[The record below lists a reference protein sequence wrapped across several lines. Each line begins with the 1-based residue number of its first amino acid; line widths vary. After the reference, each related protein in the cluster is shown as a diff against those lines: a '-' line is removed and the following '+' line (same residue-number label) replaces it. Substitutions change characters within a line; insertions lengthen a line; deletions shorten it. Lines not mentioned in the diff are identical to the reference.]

1 MSTGRSSR
9 SAGNDARSD
18 ARERALHLLYEA
30 HAKSESGSSVVESQI
45 LAVDDLVLEIV
56 TGVDG
61 VTAFA
66 DEIIAENAIGW
77 TLARMPVIDLIVLR
91 IATIKSRLLRDC
103 CSNLF
108 FSWFF
113 FVILSHISSF
123 QYSSIFIN
131 IPENPPTDMNID
143 EYWNQCYL
151 I

>member
-45 LAVDDLVLEIV
+45 LPVDDLVLEIV
-56 TGVDG
+56 SGVDD

-91 IATIKSRLLRDC
+91 MAIFELKSRPDVPTA
-103 CSNLF
+103 
-108 FSWFF
+108 
-113 FVILSHISSF
+113 VILNEAVELAKTFSTDESGRFVNGILSTISKKVR
-123 QYSSIFIN
+123 Q
-131 IPENPPTDMNID
+131 
-143 EYWNQCYL
+143 
-151 I
+151 

>member
-30 HAKSESGSSVVESQI
+30 HAKSKLGSSIVESQV

-56 TGVDG
+56 RGVDG

-66 DEIIAENAIGW
+66 DEIITENAIGW

-91 IATIKSRLLRDC
+91 IAIFELKSRPDVPTA
-103 CSNLF
+103 
-108 FSWFF
+108 
-113 FVILSHISSF
+113 VILNEAVELAKTFS
-123 QYSSIFIN
+123 
-131 IPENPPTDMNID
+131 TDESGRFVNGILSTIAKKVR
-143 EYWNQCYL
+143 Q
-151 I
+151 

>member
-30 HAKSESGSSVVESQI
+30 HAKSETGTSIVESQV

-56 TGVDG
+56 HGVDG

-91 IATIKSRLLRDC
+91 IAIFELKSRPDVPTA
-103 CSNLF
+103 
-108 FSWFF
+108 
-113 FVILSHISSF
+113 VILNEAVDLAKTFSTDESGRFVNGILSTISKKVR
-123 QYSSIFIN
+123 Q
-131 IPENPPTDMNID
+131 
-143 EYWNQCYL
+143 
-151 I
+151 

>member
-30 HAKSESGSSVVESQI
+30 HAKSETGTSIVESQV

-56 TGVDG
+56 HGVDG

-91 IATIKSRLLRDC
+91 IAIFELKSRPDVPTA
-103 CSNLF
+103 
-108 FSWFF
+108 
-113 FVILSHISSF
+113 VILNEAVELAKTFSTDESGRFVNGILSTISKKVR
-123 QYSSIFIN
+123 Q
-131 IPENPPTDMNID
+131 
-143 EYWNQCYL
+143 
-151 I
+151 

>member
-30 HAKSESGSSVVESQI
+30 HAKSETGTSIVESQV

-56 TGVDG
+56 HGVDG

-66 DEIIAENAIGW
+66 DEIIADNAIGW

-91 IATIKSRLLRDC
+91 IAIFELKSRPDVPTA
-103 CSNLF
+103 
-108 FSWFF
+108 
-113 FVILSHISSF
+113 VILNEAVELAKTFSTDESGRFVNGILSTISKKVR
-123 QYSSIFIN
+123 Q
-131 IPENPPTDMNID
+131 
-143 EYWNQCYL
+143 
-151 I
+151 

>member
-30 HAKSESGSSVVESQI
+30 HAKSETGTSIVESQV

-56 TGVDG
+56 HGVDG

-91 IATIKSRLLRDC
+91 IAIFVLKARPDVPTA
-103 CSNLF
+103 
-108 FSWFF
+108 
-113 FVILSHISSF
+113 VILNEAVELAKTFSTDESGRFVNGILSTISKKVR
-123 QYSSIFIN
+123 Q
-131 IPENPPTDMNID
+131 
-143 EYWNQCYL
+143 
-151 I
+151 

>member
-30 HAKSESGSSVVESQI
+30 HAKSESGSSIVESQV

-56 TGVDG
+56 HGVDG

-91 IATIKSRLLRDC
+91 IAIFELKSRPDVPTA
-103 CSNLF
+103 
-108 FSWFF
+108 
-113 FVILSHISSF
+113 VILNEAVELAKTFSTDESGRFVNGILSTISKKVR
-123 QYSSIFIN
+123 Q
-131 IPENPPTDMNID
+131 
-143 EYWNQCYL
+143 
-151 I
+151 

>member
-30 HAKSESGSSVVESQI
+30 HAKSETGTSIVESQV

-56 TGVDG
+56 HGVDG

-77 TLARMPVIDLIVLR
+77 ILARMPVIDLIVLR
-91 IATIKSRLLRDC
+91 IAIFELKSRPDVPTA
-103 CSNLF
+103 
-108 FSWFF
+108 
-113 FVILSHISSF
+113 VILNEAVELAKTFSTDESGRFVNGILSTISKKVR
-123 QYSSIFIN
+123 Q
-131 IPENPPTDMNID
+131 
-143 EYWNQCYL
+143 
-151 I
+151 

>member
-30 HAKSESGSSVVESQI
+30 HAKSETGTSIVESQV

-56 TGVDG
+56 HGVDG
-61 VTAFA
+61 ITAFA

-91 IATIKSRLLRDC
+91 IAIFELKSRPDVPTA
-103 CSNLF
+103 
-108 FSWFF
+108 
-113 FVILSHISSF
+113 VILNEAVELAKTFSTDESGRFVNGILSTISKKVR
-123 QYSSIFIN
+123 Q
-131 IPENPPTDMNID
+131 
-143 EYWNQCYL
+143 
-151 I
+151 

>member
-30 HAKSESGSSVVESQI
+30 HAKSETGASIVESQI

-56 TGVDG
+56 HGVDG

-91 IATIKSRLLRDC
+91 IAIFELKSRPEVPTA
-103 CSNLF
+103 
-108 FSWFF
+108 
-113 FVILSHISSF
+113 VILNEAVELAKTFSTDESGRFVNGILSTISKKVR
-123 QYSSIFIN
+123 Q
-131 IPENPPTDMNID
+131 
-143 EYWNQCYL
+143 
-151 I
+151 

>member
-9 SAGNDARSD
+9 SAGNGARSD

-45 LAVDDLVLEIV
+45 LPVDDLVLEIV
-56 TGVDG
+56 SGVDD

-91 IATIKSRLLRDC
+91 IAIFELKSRPDVPTA
-103 CSNLF
+103 
-108 FSWFF
+108 
-113 FVILSHISSF
+113 VILNEAVELAKTFSTDESGRFVNGILSTISKKVR
-123 QYSSIFIN
+123 Q
-131 IPENPPTDMNID
+131 
-143 EYWNQCYL
+143 
-151 I
+151 

>member
-30 HAKSESGSSVVESQI
+30 HAKSETGSSIVESQI

-56 TGVDG
+56 HGVDG

-91 IATIKSRLLRDC
+91 IAIFELKSRPDVPTA
-103 CSNLF
+103 
-108 FSWFF
+108 
-113 FVILSHISSF
+113 VILNEAVELAKTFSTDESGRFVNGILSTISKMVR
-123 QYSSIFIN
+123 Q
-131 IPENPPTDMNID
+131 
-143 EYWNQCYL
+143 
-151 I
+151 

>member
-30 HAKSESGSSVVESQI
+30 HAKSETGTSIVESQI

-56 TGVDG
+56 HGVDG
-61 VTAFA
+61 ITAFA

-91 IATIKSRLLRDC
+91 IAIFELKARPDVPTA
-103 CSNLF
+103 
-108 FSWFF
+108 
-113 FVILSHISSF
+113 VILNEAVELAKTFSTDESGRFVNGILSTISKKVR
-123 QYSSIFIN
+123 Q
-131 IPENPPTDMNID
+131 
-143 EYWNQCYL
+143 
-151 I
+151 

>member
-30 HAKSESGSSVVESQI
+30 HAKSETGTSIVESQI

-56 TGVDG
+56 HGVDG
-61 VTAFA
+61 VNAFA

-91 IATIKSRLLRDC
+91 IAIFELKSRPDVPTA
-103 CSNLF
+103 
-108 FSWFF
+108 
-113 FVILSHISSF
+113 VILNEAVELAKTFSTDESGRFVNGILSTISKKVR
-123 QYSSIFIN
+123 Q
-131 IPENPPTDMNID
+131 
-143 EYWNQCYL
+143 
-151 I
+151 

>member
-30 HAKSESGSSVVESQI
+30 HAKSETGTSIVESQV
-45 LAVDDLVLEIV
+45 LAVDELVLEIV
-56 TGVDG
+56 HGVDG

-91 IATIKSRLLRDC
+91 IAIFELKSRPDVPTA
-103 CSNLF
+103 
-108 FSWFF
+108 
-113 FVILSHISSF
+113 VILNEAVELAKTFSTDESGRFVNGILSTISKKVR
-123 QYSSIFIN
+123 Q
-131 IPENPPTDMNID
+131 
-143 EYWNQCYL
+143 
-151 I
+151 

>member
-30 HAKSESGSSVVESQI
+30 HAKSESGSSIVESQV

-56 TGVDG
+56 QGVDG

-66 DEIIAENAIGW
+66 DEIITENAIGW

-91 IATIKSRLLRDC
+91 IAIFELKSRPDIPTA
-103 CSNLF
+103 
-108 FSWFF
+108 
-113 FVILSHISSF
+113 VILNEAVELAKTFS
-123 QYSSIFIN
+123 
-131 IPENPPTDMNID
+131 TDESGRFVNGILSTIAKKVR
-143 EYWNQCYL
+143 Q
-151 I
+151 

>member
-30 HAKSESGSSVVESQI
+30 HAKSETGTSIVESQI
-45 LAVDDLVLEIV
+45 LAVDDLALEIV
-56 TGVDG
+56 HGVDG

-91 IATIKSRLLRDC
+91 IAIVEVKSRPDVPTA
-103 CSNLF
+103 
-108 FSWFF
+108 
-113 FVILSHISSF
+113 VILNEAVELAKTFSTDESGRFVNGILSTISKKVR
-123 QYSSIFIN
+123 Q
-131 IPENPPTDMNID
+131 
-143 EYWNQCYL
+143 
-151 I
+151 

>member
-30 HAKSESGSSVVESQI
+30 HAKSESGSSIVESQV
-45 LAVDDLVLEIV
+45 LAVDDFVLEIV
-56 TGVDG
+56 HGVDG

-91 IATIKSRLLRDC
+91 IAIFELKSRPDVPTA
-103 CSNLF
+103 
-108 FSWFF
+108 
-113 FVILSHISSF
+113 VILNEAVELAKTFSTDESGRFVNGILSTISKKVR
-123 QYSSIFIN
+123 Q
-131 IPENPPTDMNID
+131 
-143 EYWNQCYL
+143 
-151 I
+151 

>member
-30 HAKSESGSSVVESQI
+30 HAKSETGSSIVESQI

-56 TGVDG
+56 HGVDG
-61 VTAFA
+61 VIAFA

-91 IATIKSRLLRDC
+91 IAIFELKSRPDVPTA
-103 CSNLF
+103 
-108 FSWFF
+108 
-113 FVILSHISSF
+113 VILNEAVELAKTFS
-123 QYSSIFIN
+123 
-131 IPENPPTDMNID
+131 TDESGRFVNGILSTIAKKVR
-143 EYWNQCYL
+143 Q
-151 I
+151 

>member
-30 HAKSESGSSVVESQI
+30 HAKSETGTSIVESQV

-56 TGVDG
+56 HGVDG
-61 VTAFA
+61 GTAFA

-91 IATIKSRLLRDC
+91 IAIFELKSRPDVPTA
-103 CSNLF
+103 
-108 FSWFF
+108 
-113 FVILSHISSF
+113 VILNEAVELAKTFSTDESGRFVNGILSTISKKVR
-123 QYSSIFIN
+123 Q
-131 IPENPPTDMNID
+131 
-143 EYWNQCYL
+143 
-151 I
+151 

>member
-30 HAKSESGSSVVESQI
+30 HAKSETGTSIVESQV

-56 TGVDG
+56 HGVDD

-91 IATIKSRLLRDC
+91 IAIFELKARPDVPTA
-103 CSNLF
+103 
-108 FSWFF
+108 
-113 FVILSHISSF
+113 VILNEAVELAKTFSTDESGRFVNGILSTISKKVR
-123 QYSSIFIN
+123 Q
-131 IPENPPTDMNID
+131 
-143 EYWNQCYL
+143 
-151 I
+151 

>member
-30 HAKSESGSSVVESQI
+30 HAKSETGTSIVESQI

-56 TGVDG
+56 HGVDG

-91 IATIKSRLLRDC
+91 IAIFELKSRPDVPTP
-103 CSNLF
+103 
-108 FSWFF
+108 
-113 FVILSHISSF
+113 VILNEAVELAKTFSTDESGRFVNGILSTISKKVR
-123 QYSSIFIN
+123 Q
-131 IPENPPTDMNID
+131 
-143 EYWNQCYL
+143 
-151 I
+151 

>member
-30 HAKSESGSSVVESQI
+30 HAKSETGSSIVESQV

-56 TGVDG
+56 HGVDG

-91 IATIKSRLLRDC
+91 IAIFELKSRPDVPTA
-103 CSNLF
+103 
-108 FSWFF
+108 
-113 FVILSHISSF
+113 VILNEAVELAKTFSTDESGRFVNGILSPISKKVR
-123 QYSSIFIN
+123 Q
-131 IPENPPTDMNID
+131 
-143 EYWNQCYL
+143 
-151 I
+151 